1 MKSKKTLT
9 KKTNAETLP
18 IKNQKKISIKTQYK
32 TALAYLKESKFSILF
47 ITMLFI
53 ISILTGFLN
62 ADELT
67 FIDFLLKD
75 IIDKTIGLNTI
86 ELIFFILQNN
96 LQTSFIGFAS
106 GIFLG
111 ISPFIL
117 TLFNGIVIGYVIEMA
132 TETASAVE
140 ILKAFVPHGIFELPA
155 ILISLGLGLKFGFF
169 IFAKD
174 KAKALKE
181 RFFNSMNVF
190 LFIILPLLIIA
201 AIIEGLLIYI
211 I

>member
-1 MKSKKTLT
+1 MRSKKTLT
-9 KKTNAETLP
+9 KNQKTLP
-18 IKNQKKISIKTQYK
+18 KIKNQKRKISIKTQYK
-32 TALAYLKESKFSILF
+32 TAIAYIKESKYSILF

-53 ISILTGFLN
+53 ASILTGFLN

-132 TETASAVE
+132 AETASAVE
-140 ILKAFVPHGIFELPA
+140 ILKAFIPHGIFELPA
-155 ILISLGLGLKFGFF
+155 IIISLGLGLKFGFF

-174 KAKALKE
+174 KAKELKE

-190 LFIILPLLIIA
+190 LFVILPLLIIA